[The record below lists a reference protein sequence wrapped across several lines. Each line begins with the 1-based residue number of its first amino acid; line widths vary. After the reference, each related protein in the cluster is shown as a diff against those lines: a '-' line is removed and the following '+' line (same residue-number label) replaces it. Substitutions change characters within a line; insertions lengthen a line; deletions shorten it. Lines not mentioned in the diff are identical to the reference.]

1 MNKLRLKKWMGKDSS
16 LLLYVYTAP
25 ILLYVISQF
34 AEIPYLRAVIG
45 ITTLLAL
52 LLSLSYAKGLYLT
65 SGILF
70 LVAGGGLFGYNQL
83 PLSSLILYFDQM
95 LGLLSLFFVLPFI
108 NSIIRVGHY
117 DKNLSILLQDKVTSL
132 GKFYRRSFFVTHIL
146 SPLLLIAT
154 LPLIKNSLNVTLKE
168 LPGDRFNKFCV
179 QSILRGYTL
188 ALMWSPME
196 VLVGTTLDITKS
208 KYYLVIPIILFIV
221 ITAVLCDWAMSS
233 FRFKGIELP
242 DKPGKRISYKTVYKK
257 IIQLISM
264 LLVLVLLVT
273 WTEQTLG
280 KGYLFSVVLLI
291 IPVSVIWAVLIGKSK
306 RYTDV
311 TLPYWKKGT
320 KGLSNYFF
328 MFTSAGFFVQMLS
341 KSELLTY
348 LEPVFTL
355 ASEKTFLFYLLIGGY
370 FLLSAFLGFHPLV
383 TLTLIGEL
391 LQPVLPHVQV
401 IPLTVVLITSSLA
414 TAMYS
419 PYNLSVSIMSDLL
432 KVNSYRIGY
441 WNLLFTLFFMLLSIS
456 IAYLCSYLY

>member
-1 MNKLRLKKWMGKDSS
+1 MNRLSLKKWMGKDSP
-16 LLLYVYTAP
+16 LLLYVYTTP
-25 ILLYVISQF
+25 ILLYIISQF
-34 AEIPYLRAVIG
+34 VEVPYLHAVIG
-45 ITTLLAL
+45 FTTLLAL
-52 LLSLSYAKGLYLT
+52 LLSFFHAKGLYLT

-70 LVAGGGLFGYNQL
+70 LAAGGGLFLYNPL
-83 PLSSLILYFDQM
+83 PLSSFILYFDQM

-117 DKNLSILLQDKVTSL
+117 DKNLSILLQDKVTNL

-168 LPGDRFNKFCV
+168 LPGDTFNKFCT

-188 ALMWSPME
+188 ALIWSPME
-196 VLVGTTLDITKS
+196 ILVGTTLDITKS
-208 KYYLVIPIILFIV
+208 KYYLVIPIILSIAV
-221 ITAVLCDWAMSS
+221 TAVLCDWAISS
-233 FRFKGIELP
+233 FRFKGIHLP
-242 DKPGKRISYKTVYKK
+242 EEPGKSITYTTVYKK
-257 IIQLISM
+257 ILQLVGM

-291 IPVSVIWAVLIGKSK
+291 IPVSVLWATFIGKTK
-306 RYTDV
+306 RYLDV
-311 TLPYWKKGT
+311 TIPYWKRGT

-341 KSELLTY
+341 ISDLLTY
-348 LEPVFTL
+348 LEPVFAL

-370 FLLSAFLGFHPLV
+370 FLLSSFLGFHPIV
-383 TLTLIGEL
+383 SLTLIGEL
-391 LQPVLPHVQV
+391 LQPILPHVQV

-419 PYNLSVSIMSDLL
+419 PYNLTVSIMSDLL
-432 KVNSYRIGY
+432 KVNSYRIGS
-441 WNLLFTLFFMLLSIS
+441 WNLLFTLFFMLLSICM
-456 IAYLCSYLY
+456 AYVSGLLL